1 APSLK
6 GRGRIL
12 HGSVADFFQRQSAR
26 ARAEATDC
34 DHHHKHRRTDK
45 AKHPTGPIV
54 LQEERDDEAGDD
66 R

>member
-1 APSLK
+1 
-6 GRGRIL
+6 
-12 HGSVADFFQRQSAR
+12 VADFFQRQSAR